1 MEKNK
6 RFYSG
11 DKVVVVKHVELSG
24 GEFIPEGTV
33 LECISDNN
41 GKYAEFLYGQR
52 HTYVQKD
59 CVELYEE
66 KETEMNEPFVKGN
79 KYIITQVVK
88 LPSGDDLFEGE
99 ELEYIGE
106 HSLDFGRFLYKGKQY
121 VLLYNYIRPFVI
133 PEEYY
138 EGYTSEYDGCET
150 TDSISEIVNAFL
162 DTIIPDENSSL
173 IPVEMPVNVSFVN
186 NDKGFSLV
194 LNKRIDNDQLQAILD
209 IVL

>member
-66 KETEMNEPFVKGN
+66 NETEMNE
-79 KYIITQVVK
+79 
-88 LPSGDDLFEGE
+88 
-99 ELEYIGE
+99 
-106 HSLDFGRFLYKGKQY
+106 
-121 VLLYNYIRPFVI
+121 PFVI

-194 LNKRIDNDQLQAILD
+194 LNKQIDKDQIQAILD